1 MTTETRARDES
12 PPAPR
17 ARSPPPATLE
27 DALDACLTMETDAR
41 ARGTRRGRD
50 RGTSPERRGG
60 ARARVSEGF
69 ELAEEAG
76 HYAGARRC
84 GERRAGDARGMRRRM
99 DSARGRSE

>member
-41 ARGTRRGRD
+41 ARDEATKRRRFSRTVSPVVGLARD
-50 RGTSPERRGG
+50 DDGD
-60 ARARVSEGF
+60 ARAR
-69 ELAEEAG
+69 
-76 HYAGARRC
+76 
-84 GERRAGDARGMRRRM
+84 
-99 DSARGRSE
+99 